1 MTRDLDGQIRIAE
14 KLHSR
19 AANLIIIQTKY
30 KEFNSRT
37 LRMIV
42 AIWNVSILFTHQW
55 VQIQFNSMEFL
66 N

>member
-1 MTRDLDGQIRIAE
+1 MTRDLDGQIRIAG

-42 AIWNVSILFTHQW
+42 AIWNVSILFTHQ
-55 VQIQFNSMEFL
+55 
-66 N
+66 